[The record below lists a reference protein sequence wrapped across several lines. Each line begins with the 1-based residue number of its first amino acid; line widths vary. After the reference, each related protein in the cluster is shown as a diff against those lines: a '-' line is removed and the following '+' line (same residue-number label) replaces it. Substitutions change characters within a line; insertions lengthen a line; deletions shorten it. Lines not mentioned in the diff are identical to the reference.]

1 MKPKPKASA
10 TIAQSKEPIGKQEP
24 ITSLREEVKQALLNV
39 LRSSDASA
47 ASKASAGRTLLE
59 YFSDDRSA
67 TIGKRGVELSASELD
82 AAIAELE

>member
-1 MKPKPKASA
+1 VRARRSE
-10 TIAQSKEPIGKQEP
+10 TTAQSSAQIDKLEG
-24 ITSLREEVKQALLNV
+24 TSLKAEVKEALLNV

-59 YFSDDRSA
+59 YFSEAESISNKR
-67 TIGKRGVELSASELD
+67 RGVELTASELD

>member
-1 MKPKPKASA
+1 MARKA
-10 TIAQSKEPIGKQEP
+10 EP
-24 ITSLREEVKQALLNV
+24 ITQSAKPIDNLARNSLREEVKESLLNV

-59 YFSDDRSA
+59 YFSEAESISNKR
-67 TIGKRGVELSASELD
+67 RGVELTASELD

>member
-1 MKPKPKASA
+1 
-10 TIAQSKEPIGKQEP
+10 
-24 ITSLREEVKQALLNV
+24 LNV

-59 YFSDDRSA
+59 YYADDKSA
-67 TIGKRGVELSASELD
+67 TKSKRGIEMSAADLD

>member
-1 MKPKPKASA
+1 MARKPREQTTQSAKPIDNLARN
-10 TIAQSKEPIGKQEP
+10 
-24 ITSLREEVKQALLNV
+24 SLREEVKESLLSV

-59 YFSDDRSA
+59 YYADDKSA
-67 TIGKRGVELSASELD
+67 PNKRGVELSAAELD

>member
-1 MKPKPKASA
+1 MRAKRSE
-10 TIAQSKEPIGKQEP
+10 TTAQSSAQTDKLEG
-24 ITSLREEVKQALLNV
+24 TSLKAEVKEALLNV

-59 YFSDDRSA
+59 YFSEAESISNKR
-67 TIGKRGVELSASELD
+67 RGVELTASELD

>member
-1 MKPKPKASA
+1 MARKAA
-10 TIAQSKEPIGKQEP
+10 TIAQNEKPQEQP
-24 ITSLREEVKQALLNV
+24 LAMNSLREEVRQALLSV
-39 LRSSDASA
+39 LRDSSASA

-67 TIGKRGVELSASELD
+67 TIGKRGAELSASELD